1 MAYLRF
7 VFHQLIDHVHSFPGA
22 LAGRQGYLSIRDACV
37 INVKSK
43 EGRSFPDDHYREDFH
58 LLYRRYYLEGRQSKY
73 VPFVGSA
80 TDGFAGV

>member
-22 LAGRQGYLSIRDACV
+22 LAGQQGYPSIRDACV

-43 EGRSFPDDHYREDFH
+43 EGRSIPDDRYREDFH
-58 LLYRRYYLEGRQSKY
+58 LPYRRYYLEGRQSKY
-73 VPFVGSA
+73 VLFPGSVTA
-80 TDGFAGV
+80 GFAAD